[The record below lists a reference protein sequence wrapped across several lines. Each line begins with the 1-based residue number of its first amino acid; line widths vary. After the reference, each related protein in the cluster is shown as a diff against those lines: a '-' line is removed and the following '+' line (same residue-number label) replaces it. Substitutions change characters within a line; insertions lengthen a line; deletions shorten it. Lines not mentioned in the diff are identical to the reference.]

1 MTTRE
6 FDEYLD
12 ALTDFTDS
20 QYACEAWHSMTEI
33 EKEKCT
39 SEQMNAYIEDTYLA
53 VSEMEE

>member
-1 MTTRE
+1 MTIKE

-12 ALTDFTDS
+12 TLTDFTDS
-20 QYACEAWHSMTEI
+20 QYAWEAWESMTKI

-39 SEQMNAYIEDTYLA
+39 PEDMNAYIEDTYLA